1 MSVHWRDCS
10 RSVLGCQG
18 RSVVLG
24 GNIVVA
30 SLLRWR
36 VRRVMAGDMPVSAE
50 GKTTVWALIGL
61 GGTGALYVFPHP
73 YADIVGWSLVAIF
86 ALGLPLVVAHHFK
99 IKINRGNVIVGVA
112 VTTMLLVAS
121 FSAWYFWPT
130 GIFNSNDNSSH
141 ANVEVRDVNYPDGT
155 IVAGLR
161 WDHRLTDIRLH
172 INNSSDHD
180 YGNIDFLVQTDLVI
194 AVIAQEPNISK
205 CYFSAPRRLM
215 PNMLYGKD
223 QTAKD
228 ITIPLE
234 PPTTIQA
241 VSSIYRGQCD
251 RLPPRTELEVVLG
264 VSPFKFGVSNSL
276 GNSRASPAWIEV
288 DLNYETN
295 GLSQKESFKKCF
307 VTNCPGLDGHNIRF
321 P

>member
-36 VRRVMAGDMPVSAE
+36 VRRVMAGDMSLSAE
-50 GKTTVWALIGL
+50 GKIATVLALLGL
-61 GGTGALYVFPHP
+61 GETGALYVFPHP
-73 YADIVGWSLVAIF
+73 DADIVGWSLVAIF

-112 VTTMLLVAS
+112 VTTMLLIAS

-130 GIFNSNDNSSH
+130 VLFNSNDNSSH

-205 CYFSAPRRLM
+205 CYFSAPRRL
-215 PNMLYGKD
+215 
-223 QTAKD
+223 
-228 ITIPLE
+228 
-234 PPTTIQA
+234 
-241 VSSIYRGQCD
+241 RGQCD